1 MNVKQQTG
9 EARLNLSRFD
19 QIKQSIKGWSRLP
32 LGEVSG
38 QVLGNMM
45 NALHEMV
52 DELEVRFNP
61 PPIKRTGPKAVVLD
75 AQGKPILPPP
85 MVQQFE
91 GERRDQYALDR
102 HMAVMSMDP
111 DQWRIFSLR
120 WGLTPPPG
128 GWGNVEAIT
137 NVMHAVRLGVRSVPY
152 LDKHLSAVYLS
163 SRGIKLPPGMRIE
176 NGQLLGHDTDETL
189 PT

>member
-1 MNVKQQTG
+1 MNL
-9 EARLNLSRFD
+9 ARFD
-19 QIKQSIKGWSRLP
+19 QIKRSINAWHMMP
-32 LGEVSG
+32 LSEVSG

-45 NALHEMV
+45 NAMNEMV
-52 DELEVRFNP
+52 AELELRFNP
-61 PPIKRTGPKAVVLD
+61 PPIKRTGPRPVMLD

-102 HMAVMSMDP
+102 HMAVMSLDP
-111 DQWRIFSLR
+111 DQWRVFSLR
-120 WGLTPPPG
+120 WGLVPPPG
-128 GWGNVEAIT
+128 GWENTEAIL

-152 LDKHLSAVYLS
+152 VEKHFSAVHLT
-163 SRGIKLPPGMRIE
+163 SRGVKLPTGMRLE
-176 NGQLLGHDTDETL
+176 NGVLVGHDTDETL